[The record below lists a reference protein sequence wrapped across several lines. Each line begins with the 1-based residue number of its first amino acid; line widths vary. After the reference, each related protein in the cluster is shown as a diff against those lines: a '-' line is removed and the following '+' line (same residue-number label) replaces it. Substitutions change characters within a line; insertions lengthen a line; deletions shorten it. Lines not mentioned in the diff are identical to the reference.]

1 MDYFVQVTANTVETE
16 VAMAVTREEE
26 EVTKAMEVV
35 TKEVE
40 AVTKAVGVV
49 VVGTKVVFLRNKE
62 EVPIRDLLLEGIMAE
77 TKARLQGAIRQFQG
91 VIQQFQGAITPPRG
105 HLLMHSNSEL

>member
-1 MDYFVQVTANTVETE
+1 MDCFVQVTANTVETE

-35 TKEVE
+35 TKEME
-40 AVTKAVGVV
+40 AGTKAVGVV
-49 VVGTKVVFLRNKE
+49 VDTKAVFLRSKE
-62 EVPIRDLLLEGIMAE
+62 EVPIRDLLLEDIMAE

-91 VIQQFQGAITPPRG
+91 AITPPRG
-105 HLLMHSNSEL
+105 HLLMHNNSEF